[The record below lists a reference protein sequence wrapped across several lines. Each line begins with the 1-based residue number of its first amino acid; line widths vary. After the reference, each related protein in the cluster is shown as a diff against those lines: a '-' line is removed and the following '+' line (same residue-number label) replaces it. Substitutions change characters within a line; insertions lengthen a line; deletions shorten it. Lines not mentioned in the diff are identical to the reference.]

1 MAFQDRLT
9 VVIDFVTGPA
19 QSGLK
24 KLRTDVAQAEGAM
37 GKAKAAAVGLGGSL
51 QQYAGQA
58 ALAAGTAI
66 VAFGVKSV
74 KAFTDGALA
83 AGKFADATG
92 IAIEDASRWISVAGD
107 IGIEAGT
114 VQGAFQRMNKAIA
127 DGKPAL
133 DEFADAIV
141 RADDGTVNASET
153 FRQLITRIDG
163 IKDPTERARVAQ
175 EVFGRSYGE
184 MARLMTMSAGELKTA
199 LESTQDAEVFTE
211 AERRKAE
218 KYEAAMDA
226 LGDSITRLSNNLG
239 SELVPAVTDS
249 VNSIA
254 KLVNVAQD
262 LKGALEGV
270 TGIDIVDYLSGADT
284 AIDGLGRALDGSNNK
299 WDRMLGATQA
309 VTSAIPFI
317 GDEISNLIP
326 KINVVDEDL
335 GALPVLIEAGTEA
348 AAEMARIYG
357 ERVPPQVEKSRVAV
371 FQLRDATAD
380 AEAKAQ
386 DLENQWAT
394 LFGTLDNQEALLNLQ
409 DQFDQLYA
417 AGVEAYAAGVEG
429 SEDAEAAQRKH
440 QQAIID
446 TKREVG
452 TYAKEVLG
460 LPVERVT
467 KILADIDDGKLDE
480 IERQLQILSRNRT
493 ISLDIIAKG
502 GVGYELG
509 FGGRRARGG
518 PVQPG
523 KAYLVG
529 EEGPEVIVPGQS
541 GMVIPNGGTRA
552 ISSGAATGAPMVVNI
567 STGADPED
575 VVRAIERYKRRN
587 GSLPFI

>member
-1 MAFQDRLT
+1 MAFTDRLT

-107 IGIEAGT
+107 IGISGET
-114 VQGAFQRMNKAIA
+114 IQGAFQRMNNAIA
-127 DGKPAL
+127 QGKPAL

-184 MARLMTMSAGELKTA
+184 MARLMTMSAGELKRA
-199 LESTQDAEVFTE
+199 LESTQDAEVFDDKD
-211 AERRKAE
+211 RRKAE

-226 LGDSITRLSNNLG
+226 LGDSVTRLKNNLG
-239 SELVPAVTDS
+239 SELVPTVTDAA
-249 VNSIA
+249 NA
-254 KLVNVAQD
+254 LGKLINAAQD
-262 LKGALEGV
+262 LEDVVGDLTGSGLVDWISPLDNIVSGV
-270 TGIDIVDYLSGADT
+270 NRV
-284 AIDGLGRALDGSNNK
+284 LGDNVSM
-299 WDRMLGATQA
+299 WDRVKGGIEI
-309 VTSAIPFI
+309 VGGAIPGVGEAVSELIGPLEEAEEAFDGFI
-317 GDEISNLIP
+317 EY
-326 KINVVDEDL
+326 
-335 GALPVLIEAGTEA
+335 GTEA
-348 AAEMARIYG
+348 AEEMARIYG
-357 ERVPPQVEKSRVAV
+357 ERIPPQVEKSRVAV
-371 FQLRDATAD
+371 FRVRDATAD

-394 LFGTLDNQEALLNLQ
+394 LFGTLDDQEALLNLQ
-409 DQFDQLYA
+409 DQFDELYD
-417 AGVEAYAAGVEG
+417 AGVTAYVAGVQG
-429 SEDAEAAQRKH
+429 AEDAEAAQRKH

-467 KILADIDDGKLDE
+467 QILADIDNGKLDE
-480 IERQLQILSRNRT
+480 VERQLQILSRNRT
-493 ISLDIIAKG
+493 ISLDIIARG

-509 FGGRRARGG
+509 FGGRRAKGG

-552 ISSGAATGAPMVVNI
+552 ISGGAATGAPMVVNI
-567 STGADPED
+567 TTGADPED

-587 GSLPFI
+587 GGLPF